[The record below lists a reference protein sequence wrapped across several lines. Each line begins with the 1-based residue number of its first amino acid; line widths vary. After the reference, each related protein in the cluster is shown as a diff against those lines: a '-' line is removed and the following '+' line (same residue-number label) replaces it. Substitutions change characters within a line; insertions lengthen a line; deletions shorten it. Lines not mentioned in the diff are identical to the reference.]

1 MIMGKIVSG
10 RTEIY
15 AILGDPIYH
24 SLSPIIHN
32 EAFKIKDLDKVFI
45 ALKTNN
51 RTIKLAMEAIRNFN
65 LKGLSITM
73 PLKELIIEY
82 LDDLSNDAKIIGVVN
97 CVVNNEGLLVG
108 YNTDG
113 KGFSLSLKDMGIN
126 NLKNVFVIGAGGVA
140 KAIVLQLMLENVKNI
155 FITNRHINRAKT
167 VEAKLKGISSSL
179 INIIEWDYKEWSKV
193 INSCDLIVNATSLG
207 MEDIGD
213 LSAMIPWEV
222 VDKRTIIY
230 DTIYKPL
237 ETKLIKK
244 SKNMNLKVINGIN
257 LLIYQASISFNL
269 WTKKELPIAF
279 IKNQISSFLEGK

>member
-1 MIMGKIVSG
+1 MMKKIISGK
-10 RTEIY
+10 TEIY
-15 AILGDPIYH
+15 AILGDPICH

-51 RTIKLAMEAIRNFN
+51 KTIKLAIEAIRNFN
-65 LKGLSITM
+65 LKGLSVTM

-82 LDDLSNDAKIIGVVN
+82 LDDLSNDAKIIGAVN
-97 CVVNNEGLLVG
+97 CVVNNKGLLVG

-155 FITNRHINRAKT
+155 FITNRHIDRLKT

-193 INSCDLIVNATSLG
+193 ISRCDLIVNATSLG
-207 MEDIGD
+207 MKDVGD

-222 VDKRTIIY
+222 IDQSTIIY
-230 DTIYKPL
+230 DTVYEPL

-244 SKNMNLKVINGIN
+244 SKSLNLKAINGIN
-257 LLIYQASISFNL
+257 LLIYQASISFNI
-269 WTKKELPIAF
+269 WTKEEFPIAF
-279 IKNQISSFLEGK
+279 IKNQISSSLEGK

>member
-1 MIMGKIVSG
+1 MGKIVSG

>member
-1 MIMGKIVSG
+1 MGKIVSG
-10 RTEIY
+10 KTEIY

-82 LDDLSNDAKIIGVVN
+82 LDDLSNDAKIIGAVN
-97 CVVNNEGLLVG
+97 CVVNNGGLLVG

-155 FITNRHINRAKT
+155 FITNRHIDRAKT
-167 VEAKLKGISSSL
+167 VEAKLKSISSSL

-213 LSAMIPWEV
+213 LSVMIPWEV
-222 VDKRTIIY
+222 VNKRTIIY

-244 SKNMNLKVINGIN
+244 SKNMNLKIINGIN

-269 WTKKELPIAF
+269 WTKKELPIVI
-279 IKNQISSFLEGK
+279 IKNKISSFLEVK